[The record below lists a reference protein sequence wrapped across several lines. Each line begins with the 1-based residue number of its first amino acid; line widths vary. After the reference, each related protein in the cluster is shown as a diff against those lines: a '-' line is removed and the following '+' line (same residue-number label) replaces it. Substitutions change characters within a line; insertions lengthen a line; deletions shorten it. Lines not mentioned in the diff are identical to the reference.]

1 MNTGKLI
8 VIDGTDGSGK
18 ATQTELLRERLIQEG
33 MKVRKIDFPRYES
46 NVFGKLLFECLK
58 ENKHGDFLSI
68 DPKIASTLYAVD
80 RFESSEEIRQWMKDD
95 YHVVTDRYVSA
106 NQIHQ
111 GGKITD
117 DKAREEFLSW
127 LEKVEF
133 GVFKIPKPDVIIYL
147 HVPIEISLELIKKRA
162 TETGTSADQAESN
175 AKHLLE
181 SQQSAVKL
189 VEKANSGWIKVDC
202 IANGAM
208 RSPKDINDEIFNKIK
223 DRL

>member
-18 ATQTELLRERLIQEG
+18 ATQTELLRKKLVQEG
-33 MKVRKIDFPRYES
+33 RKVKKIDFPRYES

-58 ENKHGDFLSI
+58 ENKHGDFLSL

-80 RFESSEEIRQWMKDD
+80 RFESSEEISRWLGDG
-95 YHVVTDRYVSA
+95 YIIITDRYVSA

-111 GGKITD
+111 GGKIADEKT
-117 DKAREEFLSW
+117 RQEFLAW
-127 LEKVEF
+127 LERVEF

-147 HVPIEISLELIKKRA
+147 HVPIETSLELIKKRA
-162 TETGTSADQAESN
+162 IETSTSADQAESN

-181 SQQSAVKL
+181 SQQSAIKI
-189 VEKANSGWIKVDC
+189 VEHTNDWIKIDC
-202 IANGAM
+202 AKDGIMRLPEEISNEIIA
-208 RSPKDINDEIFNKIK
+208 KINNY
-223 DRL
+223 L